1 VAHNGSLIPIPGRD
15 VMVQA
20 WYQGGISVFDWTD
33 AGHPKEIAFF
43 DRGPMDST
51 KMTFGGSWSA
61 YWYNGVIVS
70 SETMRGL
77 DIVELTP
84 SAFITKNELEAA
96 KTVHYD
102 YLNVQGQ
109 VRMVWPASFSLARA
123 YLDQLERNQGLD
135 AARIAAARKTL
146 AAAEKASG
154 ATQQEALAALASELD
169 GEAAAAGDAGKVR
182 VAAGAVRDLASTST
196 ASR

>member
-1 VAHNGSLIPIPGRD
+1 V
-15 VMVQA
+15 
-20 WYQGGISVFDWTD
+20 
-33 AGHPKEIAFF
+33 
-43 DRGPMDST
+43 
-51 KMTFGGSWSA
+51 

-77 DIVELTP
+77 DIAELTP
-84 SAFITKNELEAA
+84 SAFITKNEIDAA

-123 YLDQLERNQGLD
+123 YLDQLERDQGLD
-135 AARIAAARKTL
+135 AGRISAARKAL
-146 AAAEKASG
+146 AAAEKESG
-154 ATQQEALAALASELD
+154 ARQQEALTGLASELA
-169 GEAAAAGDAGKVR
+169 GEAAAARDAGKVR
-182 VAAGAVRDLASTST
+182 VAADAVRDLASTKT

>member
-1 VAHNGSLIPIPGRD
+1 
-15 VMVQA
+15 MVQS

-33 AGHPKEIAFF
+33 ARHPKEIAFF

-51 KMTFGGSWSA
+51 KMTFGGSWSV
-61 YWYNGVIVS
+61 YWYNGDIVS

-84 SAFITKNELEAA
+84 SAFISKNEIEAA

-123 YLDQLERNQGLD
+123 YLDQLEREQGLD
-135 AARIAAARKTL
+135 AARISAARKEL
-146 AAAEKASG
+146 AAAEKATG
-154 ATQQEALAALASELD
+154 PKQQEALAALASELE
-169 GEAAAAGDAGKVR
+169 GEAAAARDGGKVR
-182 VAAGAVRDLASTST
+182 VAAAAVHELASTKT